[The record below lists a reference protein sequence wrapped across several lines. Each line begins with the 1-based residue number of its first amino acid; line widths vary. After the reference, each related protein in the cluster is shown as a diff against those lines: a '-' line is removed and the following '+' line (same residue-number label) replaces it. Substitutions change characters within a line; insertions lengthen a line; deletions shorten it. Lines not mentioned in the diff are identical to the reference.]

1 MQRFLKL
8 AIFLIV
14 TIFLGVLGLTKFA
27 SKSTPVTIVEQSAVL
42 KEKEQAL
49 TTSATVVLDFGEGKI
64 STYSNILGK
73 TAFEGLQKVASG
85 NNLNLDTKQYDFG
98 VFVKVI
104 GGVENTKDLS
114 WIYFVNGK
122 SPEVAS
128 DKYELK
134 DGDMVEWKYTKPNF

>member
-8 AIFLIV
+8 AIILV
-14 TIFLGVLGLTKFA
+14 LVIFLGVLGKTYFT
-27 SKSTPVTIVEQSAVL
+27 SKSAPVTTLEQPTVL
-42 KEKEQAL
+42 REKKQPGIAL
-49 TTSATVVLDFGEGKI
+49 STVVLDFGEGKI
-64 STYSNILGK
+64 STYSSILGK
-73 TAFEGLQKVASG
+73 TAFQALQKVTSA
-85 NNLNLDTKQYDFG
+85 NNLNLDIKQYDFG
-98 VFVKVI
+98 VFVKAV

-134 DGDMVEWKYTKPNF
+134 DEDKVEWKYTKPNY